1 MAIARSRLP
10 LILSLVDIHSGVD
23 RHHLLSEP
31 TMKFKAQQQGSQM
44 PEPNLVPMMDVILTV
59 LTFFIIVSM
68 TLTSFQSVNVPLPST
83 DKGVSKEK
91 PIDPIIIGMN
101 RQGQILMNNAPVSD
115 TQLAQLVVAYLQK
128 NPKGTVVLKA
138 DKQVT
143 YEKVVQVLGTLRDI
157 GGDRVS
163 LAIE

>member
-1 MAIARSRLP
+1 
-10 LILSLVDIHSGVD
+10 
-23 RHHLLSEP
+23 
-31 TMKFKAQQQGSQM
+31 MKFKSQQQGSQM

-68 TLTSFQSVNVPLPST
+68 TLTSFQAVDVPLPST
-83 DKGVSKEK
+83 DKGVNKEK
-91 PIDPIIIGMN
+91 PIDPIIVGMN
-101 RQGQILMNNAPVSD
+101 RQGQILMNNTTVTD
-115 TQLAQLVVAYLQK
+115 TQLAQLIVAYLQK

>member
-1 MAIARSRLP
+1 
-10 LILSLVDIHSGVD
+10 
-23 RHHLLSEP
+23 
-31 TMKFKAQQQGSQM
+31 MKFKSQQQGSQM

-68 TLTSFQSVNVPLPST
+68 TLTNFQAVNVPLPST
-83 DKGVSKEK
+83 DKGISKEK
-91 PIDPIIIGMN
+91 PVDPIIVGMN
-101 RQGQILMNNAPVSD
+101 RQGQILMNNTTVTD
-115 TQLAQLVVAYLQK
+115 TQLAQLIVTYLQK

-138 DKQVT
+138 DKEVT
-143 YEKVVQVLGTLRDI
+143 YEKVVKVLGTLRDI